1 MGTIKTALLSVHDKT
16 GLAEFAAGLNEL
28 GVELLSTGGTAATIE
43 GAGLPVTQISEHT
56 GSPEMLGGRVKTL
69 HPKVFA
75 GLLARRDDAGQM
87 AELEEHGVTAIDL
100 VCVNLYP
107 FAATVAQPDHVLQ
120 DALEQIDIG
129 GVSLLRAA
137 IKNCAG
143 VVVVVNPSN
152 YAEALEAIRADDLSL
167 GRRLQW
173 AGAAVAHTAAY
184 EASICNYINALGA
197 EAALDTTPQLDD
209 FPKSWAGTYELV
221 QGLRY
226 GENPHQRAAFYAD
239 SSGRSGLSGA
249 EQLHGKELSYNNIL
263 DLQAAWRTSQSLEVP
278 GAAVIK
284 HGNACGAACADTLV
298 EAYVQGRATDPVSA
312 FGSVLG
318 LNQEVDKATAD
329 EIITTFVE
337 VVAAPGYSDDALE
350 VLKAKKNLRLLVVP
364 EAAAAAVHD
373 LRTVSGGALVQDR
386 DAGAGIPEEQWECV
400 TERQP
405 TEEEEAALR
414 FAWRVVPHIHSNA
427 IILARGR
434 QLIGVGAGQMSR
446 VDSSRL
452 AVWKA
457 NDQGHQVEGSAAASD
472 AFFPFAD
479 GPEALAKAGVTAI
492 VQPGGSMRDG
502 EVIEAADK
510 LGLTMIMTRTRH
522 FLH

>member
-1 MGTIKTALLSVHDKT
+1 M
-16 GLAEFAAGLNEL
+16 
-28 GVELLSTGGTAATIE
+28 
-43 GAGLPVTQISEHT
+43 
-56 GSPEMLGGRVKTL
+56 
-69 HPKVFA
+69 
-75 GLLARRDDAGQM
+75 
-87 AELEEHGVTAIDL
+87 
-100 VCVNLYP
+100 
-107 FAATVAQPDHVLQ
+107 
-120 DALEQIDIG
+120 
-129 GVSLLRAA
+129 
-137 IKNCAG
+137 
-143 VVVVVNPSN
+143 
-152 YAEALEAIRADDLSL
+152 
-167 GRRLQW
+167 
-173 AGAAVAHTAAY
+173 
-184 EASICNYINALGA
+184 
-197 EAALDTTPQLDD
+197 
-209 FPKSWAGTYELV
+209 
-221 QGLRY
+221 
-226 GENPHQRAAFYAD
+226 
-239 SSGRSGLSGA
+239 
-249 EQLHGKELSYNNIL
+249 
-263 DLQAAWRTSQSLEVP
+263 
-278 GAAVIK
+278 
-284 HGNACGAACADTLV
+284 
-298 EAYVQGRATDPVSA
+298 
-312 FGSVLG
+312 
-318 LNQEVDKATAD
+318 
-329 EIITTFVE
+329 
-337 VVAAPGYSDDALE
+337 
-350 VLKAKKNLRLLVVP
+350 VP